1 MNQCDWVAAVRAL
14 NLATRSVT
22 SDKALAHNSVEMNFH
37 IEMGS
42 ETSKVFIRRK
52 KSMFG

>member
-1 MNQCDWVAAVRAL
+1 MNQCDWVVAVRAL

-42 ETSKVFIRRK
+42 ETSKVFIRR
-52 KSMFG
+52 